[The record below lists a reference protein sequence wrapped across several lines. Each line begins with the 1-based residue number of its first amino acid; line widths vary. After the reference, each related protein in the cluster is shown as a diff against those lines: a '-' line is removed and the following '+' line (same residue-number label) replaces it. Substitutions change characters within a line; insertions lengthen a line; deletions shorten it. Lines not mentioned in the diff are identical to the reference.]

1 MDLNKFLW
9 SHTKADILK
18 YLTFRRQWVSM
29 RALEQDLTWTFP
41 AIKKQIDSLEK
52 NCVVVVEKTSL
63 KRSIEIAPPIK
74 FMLTQFLI
82 ASLQHDV
89 QTLLYSYTTIIS
101 KIYRWKLFDKSID
114 PDIVIIYHP
123 IDEQYIMQIKN
134 ELNIVFESYFVMAVL
149 AVFMSTTDFEKRQ
162 RYADKFVLELM
173 RIDVK

>member
-1 MDLNKFLW
+1 M
-9 SHTKADILK
+9 
-18 YLTFRRQWVSM
+18 
-29 RALEQDLTWTFP
+29 
-41 AIKKQIDSLEK
+41 
-52 NCVVVVEKTSL
+52 EKTSL